1 MGRDFTLP
9 PVLQYALDKYLAL
22 ALNVNFLVHGL
33 RDLKLLQNSINSP
46 SALWQQ
52 NLQKGTG

>member
-1 MGRDFTLP
+1 MGRDLTLP
-9 PVLQYALDKYLAL
+9 PVLQYVLDKYLTL
-22 ALNVNFLVHGL
+22 ALNVNFLVYGL

-52 NLQKGTG
+52 NLQKRAG

>member
-1 MGRDFTLP
+1 MGQDLTLLP
-9 PVLQYALDKYLAL
+9 ILQYVLDKYLPL
-22 ALNVNFLVHGL
+22 ALNVNFLVYGL

-52 NLQKGTG
+52 NLQKRAG

>member
-1 MGRDFTLP
+1 MGRDLTFP
-9 PVLQYALDKYLAL
+9 PILQYVLDKYLAL
-22 ALNVNFLVHGL
+22 ALNVNFLVYGL

-52 NLQKGTG
+52 NLQKRAG